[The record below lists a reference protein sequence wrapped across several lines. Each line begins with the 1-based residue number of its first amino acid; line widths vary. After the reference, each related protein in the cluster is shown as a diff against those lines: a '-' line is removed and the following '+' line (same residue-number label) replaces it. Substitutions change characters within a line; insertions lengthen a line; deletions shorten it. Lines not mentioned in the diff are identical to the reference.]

1 MVKFSF
7 TSFVATILTVA
18 ATTTTAQELPACV
31 PQTPIG
37 LPNPNRFGNTIAG
50 IACGDPEG
58 RFTIACDAL
67 IKTGLIDAV
76 SNVDARFTIW
86 APTNDAFLALPAETL
101 ELLLSEEGI
110 PTLTNILLIHVAG
123 GLITPDE
130 LTCGDAVETLGE
142 PSQTFTECLSLGK
155 LVQTGSNP
163 PDMLPQYTSTT
174 PIPVCNGFIY
184 PITNVIM
191 PLLSTGEPTLA
202 PTKKMKKSKK
212 SKKSKGKKAG
222 VPI

>member
-1 MVKFSF
+1 MLLSLQQSSPLLLLQRLLKNY
-7 TSFVATILTVA
+7 
-18 ATTTTAQELPACV
+18 Q
-31 PQTPIG
+31 PQTPSG
-37 LPNPNRFGNTIAG
+37 FGNTIAG
-50 IACGDPEG
+50 IACDPAG
-58 RFTIACDAL
+58 IFTTACDAL
-67 IKTGLIDAV
+67 KRTGLIGAV
-76 SNVDARFTIW
+76 SDPDARFTIW

>member
-7 TSFVATILTVA
+7 ASFVATILTVA
-18 ATTTTAQELPACV
+18 ATTTTALELPECAE
-31 PQTPIG
+31 TTIDG
-37 LPNPNRFGNTIAG
+37 TIAG
-50 IACGDPEG
+50 IACDPDG
-58 RFTIACDAL
+58 IFTTACNAL
-67 IKTGLIDAV
+67 KRTGLIDAV